1 MNHQTSEDA
10 AERILKAINV
20 ELVRLPQAQHETIL
34 RIVTTEL
41 NTWLQAMAAGAQR
54 ADRRRRHSSRAAS
67 ACRRITSRWSDSA
80 AAAWPHRKSRASSM
94 RRRPW

>member
-1 MNHQTSEDA
+1 MGRACTPAEALAYSSAKLGVPIMNHQTAEDA

-54 ADRRRRHSSRAAS
+54 A
-67 ACRRITSRWSDSA
+67 A
-80 AAAWPHRKSRASSM
+80 AA
-94 RRRPW
+94 RREL